1 MFPYCASSPVAELQH
16 VASSYG
22 FPPVK
27 VVTLRNEPQVMNT
40 LCLAHMTIPHNITRA
55 STLELWNCQG

>member
-1 MFPYCASSPVAELQH
+1 MCVVLCIRVRVQIQLALHNIFTYCTCSPVAELQH

-27 VVTLRNEPQVMNT
+27 VVTLRNEPQVMRT
-40 LCLAHMTIPHNITRA
+40 C
-55 STLELWNCQG
+55 SD